1 MTSRLMGLAVKV
13 LQELKKKLEE
23 EVKKQEPEDDFDK
36 ATFDDVLLR
45 KMFVI
50 PSFEIYGGVV
60 GLYDFGPITCSLKSN
75 FINMWKQHFILEE
88 DMLEVECTNL
98 TPYCAL
104 KTSGHVDK
112 FTDLMVK
119 DSKTGECY
127 RADVCICMWNHGLET
142 PRG

>member
-1 MTSRLMGLAVKV
+1 
-13 LQELKKKLEE
+13 
-23 EVKKQEPEDDFDK
+23 
-36 ATFDDVLLR
+36 
-45 KMFVI
+45 
-50 PSFEIYGGVV
+50 
-60 GLYDFGPITCSLKSN
+60 
-75 FINMWKQHFILEE
+75 
-88 DMLEVECTNL
+88 MLEVECTNL

>member
-1 MTSRLMGLAVKV
+1 MKA
-13 LQELKKKLEE
+13 QLEA
-23 EVKKQEPEDDFDK
+23 EVKKQEPEETFDK
-36 ATFDDVLLR
+36 ATFDDVLLQ
-45 KMFVI
+45 KMFVV
-50 PSFEIYGGVV
+50 PSFEIYGGVA

-75 FINMWKQHFILEE
+75 FINLWKQHFILEE

-104 KTSGHVDK
+104 KTSGECFVEILFAGHVDK

-127 RADVCICMWNHGLET
+127 RADVFPLFVS
-142 PRG
+142 

>member
-1 MTSRLMGLAVKV
+1 MELLRKRSLPVGTRFSRSLVSHVVAVKI
-13 LQELKKKLEE
+13 LQELKKQLEE

-36 ATFDDVLLR
+36 DTFDDVLLR

-50 PSFEIYGGVV
+50 PSYEIYGGVA

-75 FINMWKQHFILEE
+75 FINMWKQHFIMEE

-104 KTSGHVDK
+104 KTSG
-112 FTDLMVK
+112 
-119 DSKTGECY
+119 
-127 RADVCICMWNHGLET
+127 R
-142 PRG
+142 